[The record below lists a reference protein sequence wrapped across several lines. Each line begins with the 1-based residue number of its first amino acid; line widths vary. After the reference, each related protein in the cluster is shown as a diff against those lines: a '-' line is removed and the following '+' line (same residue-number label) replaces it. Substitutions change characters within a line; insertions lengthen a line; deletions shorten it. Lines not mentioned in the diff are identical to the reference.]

1 MPLLH
6 TMSIIEVSG
15 LHKTFKTLPAISD
28 IRFSVDQGELFGLI
42 GPDGAG
48 KTTLLR
54 LLAGVLR
61 PDAGSIH
68 MCGIDVVAQ
77 PEAIKDKI
85 GVVPQNFSLYPDLT
99 VAENLDFFAEMYHV
113 GKTASRERRERLL
126 EVTKLA
132 PFLDR
137 RAENLSG
144 GMQKKLALISSLL
157 HTPQVLLLDEP
168 TTGIDPISRR
178 ELWDF
183 FYELLASGTTILVST
198 PYMDEAER
206 CSKVGFLYQA
216 KLLLMDAPDKLQGDY
231 QQSIL
236 EITGP
241 DTIRISEQVF
251 PTDLKIADLYAFG
264 DTLHLVSE
272 RDTALQVEQFL
283 KTSDWDITV
292 KRIQPRFEDVFV
304 SVIKREHAQH

>member
-1 MPLLH
+1 MP
-6 TMSIIEVSG
+6 IIEVSG
-15 LHKTFKTLPAISD
+15 LHKTFKTLSAISD
-28 IRFSVDQGELFGLI
+28 ISFSVSQGELFGLI

-54 LLAGVLR
+54 LIAGVLR
-61 PDAGSIH
+61 PDAGTINI
-68 MCGIDVVAQ
+68 CGIDVVAH
-77 PEAIKDKI
+77 PEAIKEKI

-99 VAENLDFFAEMYHV
+99 VAENLNFFAEMYHV
-113 GKTASRERRERLL
+113 AKAAFMARRERLL
-126 EVTKLA
+126 EVTKLK
-132 PFLDR
+132 PFLNR

-144 GMQKKLALISSLL
+144 GMQKKLALVSSLL
-157 HTPQVLLLDEP
+157 HTPQLLLLDEP

-183 FYELLASGTTILVST
+183 FYELLESGTTIVLST

-206 CSKVGFLYQA
+206 CSKVGFLYQT
-216 KLLLMDAPDKLQGDY
+216 KLLLMNTPDKLQSDY

-236 EITGP
+236 EIAGP
-241 DTIRISEQVF
+241 DTINVHEQAF
-251 PTDLKIADLYAFG
+251 PSDLKIADLYTFG

-272 RDTALQVEQFL
+272 PDTACQLEQFL
-283 KTSDWDITV
+283 KTRDWDITI
-292 KRIQPRFEDVFV
+292 KHIQPRFEDVFV

>member
-6 TMSIIEVSG
+6 TMSIIEVSR
-15 LHKTFKTLPAISD
+15 LHKTFKALPAISD
-28 IRFSVDQGELFGLI
+28 ITFSVDQGELFGLI

-61 PDAGSIH
+61 PDTGSIS
-68 MCGIDVVAQ
+68 MCGIDVVQQ
-77 PEAIKDKI
+77 PEAIKEKI

-99 VAENLDFFAEMYHV
+99 VSENLDFFAEMYHI
-113 GKTASRERRERLL
+113 KKSAHQERRERLL
-126 EVTKLA
+126 EVTKLT

-137 RAENLSG
+137 RAQNLSG

-216 KLLLMDAPDKLQGDY
+216 KLLLMDAPDTLQRDY
-231 QQSIL
+231 KQSIL

-251 PTDLKIADLYAFG
+251 PADLKIADLYAFG
-264 DTLHLVSE
+264 DTLHLVAE
-272 RDTALQVEQFL
+272 QKTAHQVEQL
-283 KTSDWDITV
+283 LSTADWDITV